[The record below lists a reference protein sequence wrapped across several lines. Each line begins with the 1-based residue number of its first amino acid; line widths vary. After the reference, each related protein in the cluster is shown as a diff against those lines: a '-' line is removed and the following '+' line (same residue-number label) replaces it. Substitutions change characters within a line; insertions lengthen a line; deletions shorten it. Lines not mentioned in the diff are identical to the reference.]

1 MADMLKKPITLD
13 VNHMMADTLGFQY
26 GIARSQVEE
35 YAPFAAAAN
44 QAVQAG
50 RGKNWLG
57 WMELPYNQ
65 AEIVDKL
72 EKVAAKVR
80 EKFDTFV
87 VLGIGGSALK
97 SQYRAVCDTYTATDK
112 YGHGIQQ
119 DFDTQADAAAN
130 LIRLC
135 EPVLGSDNDAV
146 FSAAAA
152 LDAWNTSAQENG
164 AQPPVQY
171 AANKQLYSAVDALY
185 ATGSAKASG
194 DAKRQMDT
202 QYDAFVSAQATVE
215 RAAAA
220 YNQQADAYNKQAAA
234 FPANVISAL
243 WGVGE
248 VPSFSNTQ

>member
-1 MADMLKKPITLD
+1 MQLEQQESFTIHGPQLEILGEVETKLPAPAKKRP
-13 VNHMMADTLGFQY
+13 
-26 GIARSQVEE
+26 
-35 YAPFAAAAN
+35 
-44 QAVQAG
+44 
-50 RGKNWLG
+50 
-57 WMELPYNQ
+57 
-65 AEIVDKL
+65 
-72 EKVAAKVR
+72 VAAG
-80 EKFDTFV
+80 
-87 VLGIGGSALK
+87 VLALCVLVSVFGIGGSALK

-146 FSAAAA
+146 FSANAA

-185 ATGSAKASG
+185 AEGSAKADSN
-194 DAKRQMDT
+194 AKRQMDT
-202 QYDAFVSAQATVE
+202 QYDAFVSAQATIE

-220 YNQQADAYNKQAAA
+220 YNQQADAYNKQAAV
-234 FPANVISAL
+234 FPANVISGL

>member
-1 MADMLKKPITLD
+1 MQLEQQESFTIHGPQLEILGEAETKLPAPAKKRP
-13 VNHMMADTLGFQY
+13 
-26 GIARSQVEE
+26 
-35 YAPFAAAAN
+35 
-44 QAVQAG
+44 
-50 RGKNWLG
+50 
-57 WMELPYNQ
+57 
-65 AEIVDKL
+65 
-72 EKVAAKVR
+72 VAAG
-80 EKFDTFV
+80 
-87 VLGIGGSALK
+87 VLALCVLVSVFGIGGNALK
-97 SQYRAVCDTYTATDK
+97 SQYRAVCGTYTATDK

-135 EPVLGSDNDAV
+135 EPVLGSDNGAV

-164 AQPPVQY
+164 AEPSVQY

-185 ATGSAKASG
+185 AEGSAKADS
-194 DAKRQMDT
+194 DVKRQMDN
-202 QYDAFVSAQATVE
+202 QYDAFVSAQATIE

-220 YNQQADAYNKQAAA
+220 YNQQADAYNKKAAA

-248 VPSFSNTQ
+248 VPSFSNTKYPT

>member
-1 MADMLKKPITLD
+1 MQLEQQESFTIHGPQLEILGEVETKLPAPAKK
-13 VNHMMADTLGFQY
+13 
-26 GIARSQVEE
+26 
-35 YAPFAAAAN
+35 
-44 QAVQAG
+44 
-50 RGKNWLG
+50 RG
-57 WMELPYNQ
+57 
-65 AEIVDKL
+65 
-72 EKVAAKVR
+72 VAAC
-80 EKFDTFV
+80 
-87 VLGIGGSALK
+87 VLALCVLVSVFGIGGNALK
-97 SQYRAVCDTYTATDK
+97 SQYRAICDTYTATDK

-146 FSAAAA
+146 FSANAA

-185 ATGSAKASG
+185 AVGSAKASG

-202 QYDAFVSAQATVE
+202 QYDAFVSAQATLE

-220 YNQQADAYNKQAAA
+220 YNQQADAYNKKTAA
-234 FPANVISAL
+234 FPANVISGL

>member
-1 MADMLKKPITLD
+1 MQLEQQESFTFHGPQLEILGEVETKLPAPAKKRP
-13 VNHMMADTLGFQY
+13 
-26 GIARSQVEE
+26 
-35 YAPFAAAAN
+35 
-44 QAVQAG
+44 
-50 RGKNWLG
+50 
-57 WMELPYNQ
+57 
-65 AEIVDKL
+65 
-72 EKVAAKVR
+72 VAAG
-80 EKFDTFV
+80 
-87 VLGIGGSALK
+87 VLALCVLVSVFGIGGSALK

-146 FSAAAA
+146 FSANAA

-185 ATGSAKASG
+185 AVGSAKASG

-202 QYDAFVSAQATVE
+202 QYDAFVSAQATLE

-220 YNQQADAYNKQAAA
+220 YNQQADAYNNKTAA
-234 FPANVISAL
+234 FPANVISVL

>member
-1 MADMLKKPITLD
+1 MQLEQQESFTIHGPQLEILGEVETKLPAPAKKRP
-13 VNHMMADTLGFQY
+13 
-26 GIARSQVEE
+26 
-35 YAPFAAAAN
+35 
-44 QAVQAG
+44 
-50 RGKNWLG
+50 
-57 WMELPYNQ
+57 
-65 AEIVDKL
+65 
-72 EKVAAKVR
+72 VAAG
-80 EKFDTFV
+80 
-87 VLGIGGSALK
+87 VLALCVLVSVFGIGGSALK
-97 SQYRAVCDTYTATDK
+97 SQYRAVCDTYIATDK

-146 FSAAAA
+146 FSATAA
-152 LDAWNTSAQENG
+152 LDTWNTSAQENG

-171 AANKQLYSAVDALY
+171 AANKQLYSAVDTLY
-185 ATGSAKASG
+185 ATGSAKAGS

-220 YNQQADAYNKQAAA
+220 YNQQAAAYNKKAAA